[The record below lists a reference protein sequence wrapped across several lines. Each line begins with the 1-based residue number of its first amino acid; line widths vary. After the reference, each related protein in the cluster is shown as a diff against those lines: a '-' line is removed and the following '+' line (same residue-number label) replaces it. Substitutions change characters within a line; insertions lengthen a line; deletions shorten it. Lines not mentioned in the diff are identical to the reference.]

1 MSGWEG
7 KQGYRS
13 GWFLLACGGLLC
25 EFEGAGVACC
35 GGECGVVETSLDGCF
50 ELAGQY
56 TSYDTETKN
65 TVNRAE
71 MRGVGM

>member
-1 MSGWEG
+1 
-7 KQGYRS
+7 
-13 GWFLLACGGLLC
+13 
-25 EFEGAGVACC
+25 VACC
-35 GGECGVVETSLDGCF
+35 GGECGVVKTSLDGCF